1 MITREIYDRISRKYG
16 DVGSW
21 AIWEEAGLKPK
32 SNMGHL
38 NVFDL
43 EKNPSLL
50 DTLKANVI
58 MVGLNVS
65 RSLIP
70 TESFRNF
77 HDISPRANDFKIRYA
92 FKGTEF
98 YGAYMTDVIK
108 NLAVVDSGDVK
119 KHLTSN
125 PHLIEQNIAFFR
137 EELNDLEAKKPL
149 IMAFGVDAYSILLNH
164 LRSDEYSALLRLTHY
179 SHQISKEKYKEE
191 VQCLNGFMRKTEMG

>member
-1 MITREIYDRISRKYG
+1 MITREIYDRIFLKYG

-21 AIWEEAGLKPK
+21 AIWEEAGSKPK

-58 MVGLNVS
+58 MVGLNFS

-70 TESFRNF
+70 TESFSNF
-77 HDISPRANDFKIRYA
+77 HDLSPRANDFKIRYA
-92 FKGTEF
+92 LKGTEF

-108 NLAVVDSGDVK
+108 SLEIADSGDVK
-119 KHLTSN
+119 KHLKNN

-137 EELNDLEAKKPL
+137 EELKDLEANKPL
-149 IMAFGVDAYSILLNH
+149 IVAFGVDTYNILLDH
-164 LRSDEYSALLRLTHY
+164 LRSDEYSTLIRLTHY
-179 SHQISKEKYKEE
+179 SHRISKEKYKEE
-191 VQCLNGFMRKTEMG
+191 VQCLNSFMRKTEMG

>member
-98 YGAYMTDVIK
+98 YGAYMTDVI
-108 NLAVVDSGDVK
+108 
-119 KHLTSN
+119 
-125 PHLIEQNIAFFR
+125 
-137 EELNDLEAKKPL
+137 
-149 IMAFGVDAYSILLNH
+149 
-164 LRSDEYSALLRLTHY
+164 
-179 SHQISKEKYKEE
+179 
-191 VQCLNGFMRKTEMG
+191 